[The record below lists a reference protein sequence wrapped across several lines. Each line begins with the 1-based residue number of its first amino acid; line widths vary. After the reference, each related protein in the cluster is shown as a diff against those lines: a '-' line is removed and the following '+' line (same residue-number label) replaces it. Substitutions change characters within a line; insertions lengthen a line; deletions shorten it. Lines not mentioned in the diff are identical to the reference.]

1 MNKDIEYLERNYMQ
15 LKRMRRDLIMMTIG
29 ILDDEEYYEAAAK
42 AIPHIEKAIE
52 LMKLKL
58 EEG

>member
-29 ILDDEEYYEAAAK
+29 ILDDEEYYESAAK
-42 AIPHIEKAIE
+42 AIPYIEKAIE

>member
-29 ILDDEEYYEAAAK
+29 ILDDEEYYESAAK
-42 AIPHIEKAIE
+42 AIP
-52 LMKLKL
+52 
-58 EEG
+58 